1 MLRVNSFEKLDQVE
15 KKGEGEGE
23 IGGFCGLLFI
33 LIAVDFW
40 RWGIRSWAYIY
51 IYISGVRNGIDFD
64 RFNIEQQLSFTIS
77 LILVTCQ

>member
-51 IYISGVRNGIDFD
+51 IY
-64 RFNIEQQLSFTIS
+64 
-77 LILVTCQ
+77 LV